1 MPKNILRRIK
11 AGTESIM
18 DNSPAEYLRRPLF
31 TLSGNRELIA
41 QGEISVE
48 KYGETEI
55 IVTVSKTEVTILGRG
70 LAMCFYNRHTVK
82 LSGYI
87 TSVSFGEA

>member
-1 MPKNILRRIK
+1 MSKGIYGRIK
-11 AGTESIM
+11 AKTESLKE
-18 DNSPAEYLRRPLF
+18 NSAFEYIRRPLF

-41 QGEISVE
+41 QGSISVE

-55 IVTVSKTEVTILGRG
+55 MIKVNKMTVTATGTG
-70 LAMCFYNRHTVK
+70 LAMCFYNRNTVK

-87 TSVSFGEA
+87 KAITFEE